1 MVLAPI
7 ASDIVKQD
15 ETAMYL
21 ARSRAASY
29 DGGIVRYPDMNVIG
43 ITRGVR
49 KIIPQHSWVTAFA
62 RSGQLQ
68 FGQQT
73 IPPRGFFTAENNYC
87 WNDKRPGFYVSV
99 TEIDRVGR
107 EIVECPGYRKMFVS
121 ERIEAVVGAYKE
133 ILARDICL
141 VVKGRSMRLYVLSKG
156 IPLQLRLM
164 GD

>member
-1 MVLAPI
+1 
-7 ASDIVKQD
+7 
-15 ETAMYL
+15 MYL

-29 DGGIVRYPDMNVIG
+29 DGGVVRYTDMNVIG

-49 KIIPQHSWVTAFA
+49 KIIPQHSRVTAFA
-62 RSGQLQ
+62 RSCQLQ

-73 IPPRGFFTAENNYC
+73 IPPRILFTTEDNDHRDEQRSGF
-87 WNDKRPGFYVSV
+87 DVSV

-107 EIVECPGYRKMFVS
+107 EIVECPGYRKMLVS
-121 ERIEAVVGAYKE
+121 ERIESVIGAYKE
-133 ILARDICL
+133 ILARDIGL
-141 VVKGRSMRLYVLSKG
+141 VVEGRSMRLYVLSKG